1 MRPRPPAPPGYREP
15 GSKNPFGIEVI
26 SLLLKV
32 SWRGMVLA
40 MVMGLVSGISSAAAI
55 AIVSRSING
64 ENSQAWLWPFV
75 GLAILALVGGT
86 FSQFVLIRL
95 AQDSIHELR
104 MGLSRRILAAPLA
117 KIEELGA
124 SKILAALTDDV
135 AVLSNTIAVMPFLCI
150 DLAIIASCLVYL
162 AVLSGVAF
170 VVTVVL
176 MVGSIVIIQGAIGKA
191 NHLFYG
197 AREENDRLLQHFR
210 SITEGIKEL
219 KLNQQRQS
227 DFLTNELE
235 VSADAARQRNI
246 QGLNIFAVAAGSGQI
261 IFFAVLGLLIFGLRD
276 WLNLS
281 VATLGGYLLTLTYL
295 MTPLQNMVQRL
306 PVLVRANVAIKKVE
320 SMGLSLAE
328 ASEMSSAQIA
338 TDQQIDSLELC
349 QINHS
354 YQGGDQA
361 FHLGPI
367 DLKFTTNELVFIVG
381 GNGSGKSTLAK
392 LLTGLY
398 SPDTG
403 QVKLNGQVITNENR
417 EWYRQHFS
425 VVFVDFYLFNK
436 LLGMDPDNLDVSADR
451 YLELLQISHKVQ
463 VKDGQLSTVDLS
475 QGQRKRLALLTAY
488 LEDRPIYLFDEWAA
502 DQDPVFRDFFYR
514 ELLPE
519 LKRRGKLIFAI
530 SHDDRYF
537 HVADRVIKLD
547 YGQVESDVSQQIF
560 KEC

>member
-1 MRPRPPAPPGYREP
+1 LELI
-15 GSKNPFGIEVI
+15 N
-26 SLLLKV
+26 LLLKV
-32 SWRGMVLA
+32 SWRGMVVA
-40 MVMGLVSGISSAAAI
+40 MAMGLISGISSAAAI

-64 ENSQAWLWPFV
+64 ENSQALLWPFV
-75 GLAILALVGGT
+75 GLAIVALICGT
-86 FSQFVLIRL
+86 VSQFVLIRL

-104 MGLSRRILAAPLA
+104 MNLSRRILAAPLA

-135 AVLSNTIAVMPFLCI
+135 AVLSNTIAVVPFLCI
-150 DLAIIASCLVYL
+150 DLAIIVSCLVYL

-170 VVTVVL
+170 VVTLVL
-176 MVGSIVIIQGAIGKA
+176 MLGSIIIIQGAIGKA

-219 KLNQQRQS
+219 KLNQQRQQ
-227 DFLTNELE
+227 DFLVNELE
-235 VSADAARQRNI
+235 VSANASRQRNI

-261 IFFAVLGLLIFGLRD
+261 IFFAVLGLLIFGLRG

-281 VATLGGYLLTLTYL
+281 TATLGSYLLTLTYL

-320 SMGLSLAE
+320 SMGLSLAA
-328 ASEMSSAQIA
+328 ASEISSSQIVLA
-338 TDQQIDSLELC
+338 PQIDSLELR

-361 FHLGPI
+361 FHLGTI
-367 DLKFTTNELVFIVG
+367 DLKFTANELVFIVG

-392 LLTGLY
+392 LITGLY
-398 SPDTG
+398 APDTG
-403 QVKLNGQVITNENR
+403 EVKLNGQPITNENR
-417 EWYRQHFS
+417 EWYRQHFA

-436 LLGMDPDNLDVSADR
+436 LLGINSDNLDAEADR
-451 YLELLQISHKVQ
+451 YLEMLQIAHKVQ
-463 VKDGQLSTVDLS
+463 IKDGQLSTVDLS

-488 LEDRPIYLFDEWAA
+488 LDDRPIYLFDEWAA
-502 DQDPVFRDFFYR
+502 DQDPVFRDIFYR

-537 HVADRVIKLD
+537 HLADRVVKLD
-547 YGQVESDVSQQIF
+547 YGKIESDVAPT
-560 KEC
+560 

>member
-1 MRPRPPAPPGYREP
+1 MRPRPPIHSGYQAPGT
-15 GSKNPFGIEVI
+15 KNPFSLEII

-32 SWRGMVLA
+32 SWRGMAVA
-40 MVMGLVSGISSAAAI
+40 MGMGLISGISSAAAI

-64 ENSQAWLWPFV
+64 ENPQALLWPFV
-75 GLAILALVGGT
+75 GLAIVALLCGT
-86 FSQFVLIRL
+86 VSQFVLIRL

-104 MGLSRRILAAPLA
+104 MNLSRRILAAPLA

-135 AVLSNTIAVMPFLCI
+135 AVLSNTIAVVPFLCI
-150 DLAIIASCLVYL
+150 DLAIIASCLAYL
-162 AVLSGVAF
+162 AALSGVAF
-170 VVTVVL
+170 VVTLVL
-176 MVGSIVIIQGAIGKA
+176 MLGSIIIIQGAIGKA

-219 KLNQQRQS
+219 KLNQQRQQ
-227 DFLTNELE
+227 DFLVNELE
-235 VSADAARQRNI
+235 VSADASRQRNI

-261 IFFAVLGLLIFGLRD
+261 IFFAVLGLLIFGLRG

-281 VATLGGYLLTLTYL
+281 NATLGGYLLTLTYL

-328 ASEMSSAQIA
+328 ASEISSSQLV
-338 TDQQIDSLELC
+338 TEPQIDSLELC

-361 FHLGPI
+361 FHLKKI
-367 DLKFTTNELVFIVG
+367 DLKFTANELVFIVG

-392 LLTGLY
+392 LITGLY
-398 SPDTG
+398 APDSG
-403 QVKLNGQVITNENR
+403 QVKLNGLPITNENR
-417 EWYRQHFS
+417 EWYRQHFA

-436 LLGMDPDNLDVSADR
+436 LLGINSDNLDAEADR
-451 YLELLQISHKVQ
+451 YLEMLQIAHKVQ
-463 VKDGQLSTVDLS
+463 IKDGNLSTVDLS

-488 LEDRPIYLFDEWAA
+488 LEDRPVYLFDEWAA
-502 DQDPVFRDFFYR
+502 DQDPVFRDIFYR

-537 HVADRVIKLD
+537 HLADRVVKLD
-547 YGQVESDVSQQIF
+547 YGKIESDVAPT
-560 KEC
+560 